1 MGTKQV
7 SKEKRLGPKHWG
19 KTYRSLGHRNEGPNR
34 LNGSNDRS
42 SGWTDRPPQNNQA
55 GTSEGSYPQKNYP
68 TTPLQCLLCKGPHRL
83 SYCPHQA
90 SLSALQVSIQESNDT
105 GVETTPNKREDQD
118 NPRMGALK
126 FLSALQRKVD
136 PKEIIEKGLMF
147 VDATIN
153 SRPSKSTL
161 IDSGATQNFIAD
173 QEARKLGLTIENDP
187 KEMKSVNSEVL
198 PIVGVSKRVPF
209 KLGTWT
215 GEMDLVMVR
224 MDDFDVVLGMDFL
237 QEHKV
242 ILMPLTK

>member
-1 MGTKQV
+1 
-7 SKEKRLGPKHWG
+7 
-19 KTYRSLGHRNEGPNR
+19 
-34 LNGSNDRS
+34 
-42 SGWTDRPPQNNQA
+42 
-55 GTSEGSYPQKNYP
+55 
-68 TTPLQCLLCKGPHRL
+68 
-83 SYCPHQA
+83 
-90 SLSALQVSIQESNDT
+90 
-105 GVETTPNKREDQD
+105 
-118 NPRMGALK
+118 
-126 FLSALQRKVD
+126 
-136 PKEIIEKGLMF
+136 MF